1 MWISRSGLLRRCRKS
16 FFFLV
21 AGGALNLVGGASC
34 SSSETGLTVD
44 VQLVSPA
51 AGRTPVVSDRGVR
64 VSLERAY
71 LTVGSVELEGC
82 ETSRPSIDLSLGPR
96 TALAHSMSSPTRL
109 GSPHVLSLAGDE
121 TEVMPIGSLGPP
133 PGDYCALRVSLEP
146 ADADANHLPSDV
158 DLVGVTLWL
167 EGTYRD
173 SSGTETP
180 FSVATSQTLEE
191 SLSFGKLELADDA
204 EQEATLEVSAPSAH
218 WFDGIDFATTGDEE
232 IADLVLA
239 NVRAS
244 LEATVQ

>member
-1 MWISRSGLLRRCRKS
+1 
-16 FFFLV
+16 V
-21 AGGALNLVGGASC
+21 LNVVGGASC
-34 SSSETGLTVD
+34 SSSEAGLAVD

-51 AGRTPVVSDRGVR
+51 AGKTPIVSDRGVA
-64 VSLERAY
+64 VSIERGY

-82 ETSRPSIDLSLGPR
+82 ETSRPSFDLSLGPSI
-96 TALAHSMSSPTRL
+96 AFAHSMSSPTRL

-121 TEVMPIGSLGPP
+121 AEVMPIGSLGPP
-133 PGDYCALRVSLEP
+133 PGEYCALRVSLEP

-173 SSGTETP
+173 SSGAEKP
-180 FSVATSQTLEE
+180 FSVATSQALEE
-191 SLSFGKLELADDA
+191 SLSFEKLQLADDA
-204 EQEATLEVSAPSAH
+204 EQEATLRVSAPSAH

-239 NVRAS
+239 NVRAA
-244 LEATVQ
+244 LVVTVQ